1 MKKISDN
8 QRIGEQGEALAKA
21 RVLRIGFVYH
31 HLGRLEAGV
40 DGMIELRDPQ
50 TGAMSGRM
58 LGAQVKTRAKGRY
71 SRETGEGFEYL
82 LDADDVAYWAKSNI
96 PMIIVLCRLEDDSFY
111 WKPIRDHVAG
121 EPRRLLF
128 DKARDTLNEAAAS
141 VLANLLVDRAEPGHW
156 VPPLAGGEDVLLN
169 VLPITLPE
177 ETFIS
182 EAAFGT
188 GRRAAAELANLGD
201 PRHDWV
207 QRGRRVLSF
216 HDPHGKTT
224 EAIVEP
230 GSVEAVGTALI
241 AQSDDPDAAADMAD
255 LLRRTLERQF
265 EDQLMF
271 AAVRG
276 RRLFAFRPQ
285 GVGRPLTYHY
295 RSARNA
301 AHADVVMVER
311 RRDDPDRI
319 AFVRHHAFE
328 PRFER
333 LGDTWC
339 MAVTPTYYFTR
350 DGYRPLERA
359 RAQTLLA
366 GKKRLDK
373 NSALWGQMHMWQYL
387 FCGEGGG
394 EGSASLFDTPA
405 IPEPWHLMFD
415 RAPIVTLPAATPEAA
430 WKRGRDETDSGSGE
444 GEVVEDAEGDTP
456 SDGRQG
462 TLL

>member
-1 MKKISDN
+1 M
-8 QRIGEQGEALAKA
+8 
-21 RVLRIGFVYH
+21 
-31 HLGRLEAGV
+31 
-40 DGMIELRDPQ
+40 
-50 TGAMSGRM
+50 
-58 LGAQVKTRAKGRY
+58 
-71 SRETGEGFEYL
+71 
-82 LDADDVAYWAKSNI
+82 
-96 PMIIVLCRLEDDSFY
+96 
-111 WKPIRDHVAG
+111 
-121 EPRRLLF
+121 
-128 DKARDTLNEAAAS
+128 
-141 VLANLLVDRAEPGHW
+141 
-156 VPPLAGGEDVLLN
+156 PPLAGGEDVLLN
-169 VLPITLPE
+169 VLPIALPE
-177 ETFIS
+177 ETFVS

-188 GRRAAAELANLGD
+188 GQRAAAELATLGD

-216 HDPHGKTT
+216 HNPRGDTT
-224 EAIVEP
+224 ETIVEP
-230 GSVEAVGTALI
+230 GSVETALI
-241 AQSDDPDAAADMAD
+241 ARSDDPDDAADMAY

-265 EDQLMF
+265 EDQLLF

-276 RRLFAFRPQ
+276 RRLFAFRPRDAGQ
-285 GVGRPLTYHY
+285 PLRYHY
-295 RSARNA
+295 RSAKNA

-333 LGDTWC
+333 LGDRWC
-339 MAVTPTYYFTR
+339 MAVTPTYHFTR
-350 DGYRPLERA
+350 DGYRPLE

-387 FCGEGGG
+387 FCGDG
-394 EGSASLFDTPA
+394 EGPASLFDTTVT
-405 IPEPWHLMFD
+405 PEPWRLAFD